1 LKGCPA
7 FGETENLR
15 SLIKRSIT
23 SEDFEIISRLNK
35 KVIFTVSN
43 LTEQTVEYIHS
54 DKCNYDDFCDWA
66 WASTNFVPYEC
77 LPEEWKPIC
86 RWWLWQSY
94 PGYCALENYACEVD
108 VIILENEHSVRK
120 QPLATNA
127 FSLLLKTFRFMATQI
142 SIKDLIIGKLLGV
155 NRKTDIRIYY
165 TPRELTDNSLIFD
178 PIQMKQWWED
188 GFEYARNNEP
198 FCYCHQPGM

>member
-1 LKGCPA
+1 
-7 FGETENLR
+7 
-15 SLIKRSIT
+15 
-23 SEDFEIISRLNK
+23 
-35 KVIFTVSN
+35 
-43 LTEQTVEYIHS
+43 
-54 DKCNYDDFCDWA
+54 
-66 WASTNFVPYEC
+66 
-77 LPEEWKPIC
+77 
-86 RWWLWQSY
+86 
-94 PGYCALENYACEVD
+94 
-108 VIILENEHSVRK
+108 
-120 QPLATNA
+120 
-127 FSLLLKTFRFMATQI
+127 MATQI